1 MAGEKRICL
10 LIVTTLNRDGSGIGL
25 AERRKPSPPMT
36 VEQLRQSTVGELK
49 PFDSTITLVDYNP
62 AWPEHFAREAKRIK
76 AALGNRALSVEH
88 VGSTSVPGL
97 MAKPI
102 IDILLVVA
110 DSADEPSYVPALEA
124 AGYVLR
130 IREPD
135 WHQHRLFKGPD
146 ININLHVFTQGSEEI
161 RRTLLLR
168 DWLRTNK
175 ADRELYART
184 KRELAIKKWKY
195 VQNYADAKSEVVEA
209 ILARAQA
216 SSP

>member
-1 MAGEKRICL
+1 MKL
-10 LIVTTLNRDGSGIGL
+10 Q
-25 AERRKPSPPMT
+25 ERRKPSPPMT
-36 VEQLRQSTVGELK
+36 EEQLRQSTVGELK
-49 PFDSTITLVDYNP
+49 PFESSITLVEYDP
-62 AWPEHFAREAKRIK
+62 LWPEYFSREEWRIK
-76 AALGNRALSVEH
+76 NVLGNRALRVEH

-97 MAKPI
+97 VAKPI
-102 IDILLVVA
+102 IDILLVVS

-146 ININLHVFTQGSEEI
+146 TNINLHVFTQGSEEV

-168 DWLRTNK
+168 DWLRTNE

-184 KRELAIKKWKY
+184 KRELAIRKWKY

-209 ILARAQA
+209 ILARAKA
-216 SSP
+216 AHG

>member
-1 MAGEKRICL
+1 
-10 LIVTTLNRDGSGIGL
+10 
-25 AERRKPSPPMT
+25 MT
-36 VEQLRQSTVGELK
+36 EEQIRQVTVGELK
-49 PFDSTITLVDYNP
+49 PFESSITLVEYDRV
-62 AWPEHFAREAKRIK
+62 WPDNFAREAQRIK
-76 AALGNRALSVEH
+76 ATLGERAIGVEH

-110 DSADEPSYVPALEA
+110 DSADERSYVPALEA

-146 ININLHVFTQGSEEI
+146 TNINLHVFTQGSEEI

-168 DWLRTNK
+168 DWLRTNED
-175 ADRELYART
+175 DRELYART
-184 KRELAIKKWKY
+184 KRDLASKKWKY
-195 VQNYADAKSEVVEA
+195 VQNYADAKSEVVKA
-209 ILARAQA
+209 ILERAEA
-216 SSP
+216 SAG

>member
-1 MAGEKRICL
+1 M
-10 LIVTTLNRDGSGIGL
+10 
-25 AERRKPSPPMT
+25 AERKRPSQPMT
-36 VEQLRQSTVGELK
+36 EEQLRLSVVGELK
-49 PFDSTITLVDYNP
+49 PHDAPITLVEYDP
-62 AWPEHFAREAKRIK
+62 AWPKIFVPEATRIK
-76 AALGNRALSVEH
+76 AALGERAIVVEH

-97 MAKPI
+97 IAKPI

-146 ININLHVFTQGSEEI
+146 TNINLHVFTQGSEEI
-161 RRTLLLR
+161 QRTLLLR
-168 DWLRTNK
+168 DWLRTNE

-184 KRELAIKKWKY
+184 KRSLARRKWKY
-195 VQNYADAKSEVVEA
+195 VQNYADAKSEVVKA
-209 ILARAQA
+209 ILESAET
-216 SSP
+216 PGG

>member
-1 MAGEKRICL
+1 
-10 LIVTTLNRDGSGIGL
+10 
-25 AERRKPSPPMT
+25 MT
-36 VEQLRQSTVGELK
+36 EEQLQRVTVGELK
-49 PFDSTITLVDYNP
+49 PHDAPITLVEYDH
-62 AWPEHFAREAKRIK
+62 AWPENFAREAKRIK
-76 AALGNRALSVEH
+76 ATLGNRAIMVEH
-88 VGSTSVPGL
+88 IGSTSVPGL
-97 MAKPI
+97 VAKPI

-110 DSADEPSYVPALEA
+110 DSADEPSYVPHLEA

-135 WHQHRLFKGPD
+135 WYEHRLFKGPD

-184 KRELAIKKWKY
+184 KRSLARRKWRY
-195 VQNYADAKSEVVEA
+195 VQNYADAKSDVVKA
-209 ILARAQA
+209 ILERAEA
-216 SSP
+216 SGG